1 MINND
6 ENNILDV
13 ACGTGYY
20 LELFLKTH
28 KNIVGADLS
37 EEMVRICRQKGL
49 FMTLVA
55 NYEKL
60 PFKDSSFDLVL
71 CINAFQYADNPSK
84 ALAEFSRVINKNG
97 KIILTFSNLW
107 SPRGFIYLFRKLL
120 KTQSHPLNR
129 YSILS
134 LKKYAKINGLIIHD
148 MVGVDYLPMRTG
160 GAIGN
165 KKNKVILTLFDHIEK
180 KIRKSPLKYFGNEIM
195 LLLVKKR

>member
-1 MINND
+1 VHWYIDKQRVESLQSMINND

-71 CINAFQYADNPSK
+71 LIT
-84 ALAEFSRVINKNG
+84 L
-97 KIILTFSNLW
+97 
-107 SPRGFIYLFRKLL
+107 
-120 KTQSHPLNR
+120 QS
-129 YSILS
+129 
-134 LKKYAKINGLIIHD
+134 
-148 MVGVDYLPMRTG
+148 
-160 GAIGN
+160 
-165 KKNKVILTLFDHIEK
+165 
-180 KIRKSPLKYFGNEIM
+180 FG
-195 LLLVKKR
+195 